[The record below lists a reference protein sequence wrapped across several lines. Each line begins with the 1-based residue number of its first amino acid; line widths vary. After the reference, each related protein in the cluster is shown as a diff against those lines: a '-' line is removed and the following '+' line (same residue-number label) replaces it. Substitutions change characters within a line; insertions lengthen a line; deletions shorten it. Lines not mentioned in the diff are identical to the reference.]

1 MVPFYMETRTANQ
14 QVAALYKREW
24 RVVYFNVSRYHSNV
38 MVNGDSVQYE
48 DSEFINAPVE
58 G

>member
-24 RVVYFNVSRYHSNV
+24 RVVYFNVSWYIGIGIIV
-38 MVNGDSVQYE
+38 MLW
-48 DSEFINAPVE
+48 
-58 G
+58 